1 VLVETMEA
9 FQPRAAEQGISLVM
23 SPEPPSAV
31 VQADEERVLQLID
44 NLVGNALKFTPNGGR
59 VSIGG
64 FIDSNELR
72 VTVTDTGPGIPEE
85 QRARLFDRFWQARG
99 ADRRGLG
106 LGLPIAKG
114 IAEAHGG
121 RLWVE
126 SALGS
131 GSAFH
136 FAMPLGG

>member
-1 VLVETMEA
+1 MDA
-9 FQPRAAEQGISLVM
+9 FQARAVEQGISLVL
-23 SPEPPSAV
+23 SPEPPNV
-31 VQADEERVLQLID
+31 IVKADEERLLQMID
-44 NLVGNALKFTPNGGR
+44 NLVGNALKFTPSGGQ

-64 FIDSNELR
+64 FVDDNELH

-85 QRARLFDRFWQARG
+85 QLARLFERFWQARG
-99 ADRRGLG
+99 TDRRGLG

-126 SALGS
+126 STLGS
-131 GSAFH
+131 GSTFH
-136 FAMPLGG
+136 FAMPLVG